1 MKLAVNWK
9 VMSWVAILVVV
20 ALVYGW
26 RYIYIPRT
34 TKARAKTAKVALPV
48 TQPARVVTEG
58 EERQAPEERTADAP
72 AAAPNC
78 LKNGNFADGLEKWAL
93 WREARKH
100 PEAVQAVEV
109 GAHPSIA
116 AAVRIENPWAELIG
130 VQQLVSVSS
139 GAVYRLSGQARSTAA
154 TDASIIFGGRIG
166 FYLPPQKGREIVW
179 MSEYNKW
186 WRKELV
192 FTNDV
197 DGQATVYLR
206 WTMGSTDSSWQ
217 YCGWN
222 IDDVEVWGLGGGH
235 TGHVVFHLRP

>member
-9 VMSWVAILVVV
+9 VTSGVAILVVV

-26 RYIYIPRT
+26 RYIYMPRT

-48 TQPARVVTEG
+48 TQPARVVSEMRVVTETEG
-58 EERQAPEERTADAP
+58 EERQAPEGRAADAP

-100 PEAVQAVEV
+100 PEAVQAVDV

-130 VQQLVSVSS
+130 VQQLVNVSS

-197 DGQATVYLR
+197 DGRATVYVH
-206 WTMGSTDSSWQ
+206 MGYGNVGSTGEFTD
-217 YCGWN
+217 
-222 IDDVEVWGLGGGH
+222 IRLERVGGGK
-235 TGHVVFHLRP
+235 